1 MNTSGKSLDISM
13 NAADKGELT
22 YRCWSHRLWW
32 VLFFVSFAVA
42 YLVLRNFA
50 MGFTQFVILL
60 ALFVGGGTSMGHFLG
75 KWIDARFRTPRGLT
89 RQERGISRASV
100 KWVKQTLGKKR
111 VQIDQP
117 TRKKF
122 EDGLAKLEALI
133 ADPAEDWLKLQ
144 QERRRLEQ
152 LVEEFLSSYRKSP
165 TREYVESISIAIGI
179 ALLLRAFVIEAF
191 QIPSGSMV
199 PSLMVGDHIFV
210 NKLSYGVRMPF
221 LPLRAMGKRIPAVAW
236 NWSVPKPGDVIVF
249 VEPEQDKE
257 DYIKRVVA
265 VGGDKVEIKEGMVF
279 VNDKPYLLAQGEP
292 FSYVHIE
299 NGESQ
304 YPITAR
310 RYQEQIDGVAH
321 SILCDSPSGECHQ
334 SDVPAF
340 AVPADHVYVMGD
352 NRDRSKDSRWLGPVP
367 LASVKGR
374 AIVIWWSYRENL
386 VQWERM
392 FAAIR

>member
-1 MNTSGKSLDISM
+1 MSRSSS
-13 NAADKGELT
+13 
-22 YRCWSHRLWW
+22 RW
-32 VLFFVSFAVA
+32 V
-42 YLVLRNFA
+42 
-50 MGFTQFVILL
+50 
-60 ALFVGGGTSMGHFLG
+60 
-75 KWIDARFRTPRGLT
+75 
-89 RQERGISRASV
+89 RQMLS
-100 KWVKQTLGKKR
+100 KKR
-111 VQIDQP
+111 VQIDAP
-117 TRKKF
+117 TRKKL
-122 EDGLAKLEALI
+122 EEGLSRLQTLI
-133 ADPAEDWLKLQ
+133 ADPAADWLKLQ

-152 LVEEFLSSYRKSP
+152 LVEEFLSRYRKSP
-165 TREYVESISIAIGI
+165 TREYVESITIAIGI

-221 LPLRAMGKRIPAVAW
+221 LPLKAMGTRIPALAW
-236 NWSVPKPGDVIVF
+236 NWSVPRPGDVIVF

-279 VNDKPYLLAQGEP
+279 VNDTPYPLSLGES

-304 YPITAR
+304 YPITAT
-310 RYQEQIDGVAH
+310 RYQEQIHGMSH
-321 SILCDSPSGECHQ
+321 SVLCDSPTGECHQ
-334 SDVPAF
+334 TDVPAF
-340 AVPADHVYVMGD
+340 VVPREHVYVMGD
-352 NRDRSKDSRWLGPVP
+352 NRDRSKDSRFLGPIP
-367 LASVKGR
+367 MGNVKGR
-374 AIVIWWSYRENL
+374 AMVIWWSFRESL